1 MKSGTLRRLAQLEA
15 LWLAAMVQIDKVV
28 IGGEPEPGDIVI
40 GGSLISARW
49 QDGNSEKA
57 GSARSS

>member
-1 MKSGTLRRLAQLEA
+1 MKSGTLRRLAHLEA

-40 GGSLISARW
+40 GGSLIGARW
-49 QDGNSEKA
+49 QDGNSAKA
-57 GSARSS
+57 GSARSA